1 MLNNYITK
9 EEINQLPIGQFEGE
23 VIVVSN
29 SRNVVAAAR
38 EISRHEFTGFDTE
51 TKPSF
56 QKGKL
61 NQVSLV
67 QFAVPGKAFLF
78 RIKKIGLT
86 DPLLNLFANPD
97 IKKIGLALRD
107 DVKDLQKLKPFDPGG
122 FVELSEITKELGI
135 VNAGARGLAG
145 LFLDIRI
152 SKAQQTSNW
161 ENAVLTRKQIK
172 YAATDAWVCLEIYR
186 KLMLKGYLHPQ
197 TKTPHES
204 PDKKRDK

>member
-9 EEINQLPIGQFEGE
+9 EEINELPIGQFEGE
-23 VIVVSN
+23 VVVVN
-29 SRNVVAAAR
+29 KVRNVAPAAE
-38 EISRHEFTGFDTE
+38 EISQYKIVGFDTE

-67 QFAVPGKAFLF
+67 QIAVPGKAFLF
-78 RIKKIGLT
+78 RIKTFGLT
-86 DPLLNLFANPD
+86 DALINLFVNPD

-107 DVKDLQKLKPFDPGG
+107 DVKDLQKLKPFNPEG
-122 FVELSEITKELGI
+122 FVELSDITKELGI

-161 ENAVLTRKQIK
+161 ENAILTRKQIK

-186 KLMLKGYLHPQ
+186 KLMLKGYLG
-197 TKTPHES
+197 ES
-204 PDKKRDK
+204 

>member
-23 VIVVSN
+23 VEVIN
-29 SRNVVAAAR
+29 NLRNVASAAK
-38 EISRHEFTGFDTE
+38 EISRHKFVGFDTE

-56 QKGKL
+56 QKGKI

-78 RIKKIGLT
+78 RIKKFGLA
-86 DPLLNLFANPD
+86 DPLVDLFINPD
-97 IKKIGLALRD
+97 IRKIGLALRD
-107 DVKDLQKLKPFDPGG
+107 DVKDLQRLKTFDPEG
-122 FVELSEITKELGI
+122 FVELSDITKELGI
-135 VNAGARGLAG
+135 INAGARGLAG

-161 ENAVLTRKQIK
+161 ENAVLTKKQIN

-186 KLMLKGYLHPQ
+186 KLMLRGYL
-197 TKTPHES
+197 KEE
-204 PDKKRDK
+204 

>member
-23 VIVVSN
+23 VVVINKSA
-29 SRNVVAAAR
+29 NVALAAK
-38 EISRHEFTGFDTE
+38 EISKHELVGFDTE

-78 RIKKIGLT
+78 RIKKFGLT
-86 DPLLNLFANPD
+86 DSLLDLFINPD

-107 DVKDLQKLKPFDPGG
+107 DVKDLQKLKPFNPGG
-122 FVELSEITKELGI
+122 FVELSDITKELGI

-145 LFLDIRI
+145 LLLDIRI

-161 ENAVLTRKQIK
+161 ENTILTKKQIK
-172 YAATDAWVCLEIYR
+172 YAATDAWVCLEIYQ
-186 KLMLKGYLHPQ
+186 KLILKGYL
-197 TKTPHES
+197 KS
-204 PDKKRDK
+204 

>member
-23 VIVVSN
+23 VIVVNN

-38 EISRHEFTGFDTE
+38 EIARHEFTGFDTE

-107 DVKDLQKLKPFDPGG
+107 DVKDLQKLKPFNPGG

-197 TKTPHES
+197 TKIPNES
-204 PDKKRDK
+204 PDKKQNR

>member
-9 EEINQLPIGQFEGE
+9 EEINQLPIGQFDGE
-23 VIVVSN
+23 VVLIN
-29 SRNVVAAAR
+29 NLRNVVPAAK
-38 EISRHEFTGFDTE
+38 EISRHKFVGFDTE

-56 QKGKL
+56 QKGKT

-78 RIKKIGLT
+78 RIKKFGLV
-86 DPLLNLFANPD
+86 DPLVDLFINPD
-97 IKKIGLALRD
+97 IRKIGLALRD
-107 DVKDLQKLKPFDPGG
+107 DVKDLQRLKPFDPEG
-122 FVELSEITKELGI
+122 FVELSDITKELGI
-135 VNAGARGLAG
+135 INAGARGLAG

-161 ENAVLTRKQIK
+161 ENAVLTKKQIN

-186 KLMLKGYLHPQ
+186 RLILKGYL
-197 TKTPHES
+197 KEG
-204 PDKKRDK
+204 

>member
-23 VIVVSN
+23 VVVIN
-29 SRNVVAAAR
+29 KLTNVASAAK
-38 EISRHEFTGFDTE
+38 EISQYEFVGFDTE

-56 QKGKL
+56 QKGKI
-61 NQVSLV
+61 NHVSLV

-78 RIKKIGLT
+78 RVKKFGLT
-86 DPLLNLFANPD
+86 DPLVDLFMNPG

-107 DVKDLQKLKPFDPGG
+107 DVKDLQRLKPFNPEG

-145 LFLDIRI
+145 LLLDIRI

-161 ENAVLTRKQIK
+161 ENAVLTKKQIK

-186 KLMLKGYLHPQ
+186 KLLLKGYLRGNA
-197 TKTPHES
+197 
-204 PDKKRDK
+204 PDS

>member
-23 VIVVSN
+23 VVVIDKLDQVSTA
-29 SRNVVAAAR
+29 VQ
-38 EISRHEFTGFDTE
+38 EIGSHELIGFDTE

-61 NQVSLV
+61 NQVSLA

-78 RIKKIGLT
+78 RVKKIGLT
-86 DPLLNLFANPD
+86 DEMVALFTNPH
-97 IKKIGLALRD
+97 IKKIGLAIRD
-107 DVKDLQKLKPFDPGG
+107 DIKDLQKLKPFEPEG
-122 FVELSEITKELGI
+122 FVELSDVTRELGI

-145 LFLDIRI
+145 LLLNIRI

-186 KLMLKGYLHPQ
+186 KLMLKGYV
-197 TKTPHES
+197 
-204 PDKKRDK
+204 R